1 MAKNIEKM
9 YSDLFKLRANLED
22 LAEQAQTVVAGSR
35 DFPGLINKVVN
46 EQLTKYFIP
55 NIQKLSNDIKTPG
68 SISGVIKFLDA
79 VPLALTREKEP
90 VSPVDPTVPE
100 NLNIETPTGSSNF
113 STVDK
118 LPQNISYA
126 KPEGEPTP
134 ANSVME
140 SRKNSRRRV
149 REASEDYKSIFQRIV
164 DDFDIK
170 SGPFAE
176 DDIEVSDEGFFF
188 ESQGGTFEVKF
199 DPSTGGWSWLSEG
212 ADGDDQIGGQQG
224 RGWNNLIDS
233 LLTSDLTLFMNAYGQ
248 SPQEYYI

>member
-35 DFPGLINKVVN
+35 DFPGLINKVIN

-113 STVDK
+113 SAVDK
-118 LPQNISYA
+118 LPQNVSYA
-126 KPEGEPTP
+126 KPEGDLAPSNP
-134 ANSVME
+134 VME
-140 SRKNSRRRV
+140 SKKNSRKRV
-149 REASEDYKSIFQRIV
+149 REASADYKSIFQRLV
-164 DDFDIK
+164 DDFDMK

-176 DDIEVSDEGFFF
+176 DDVEVSDEGFFF
-188 ESQGGTFEVKF
+188 ESQGGTFEVTF
-199 DPSTGGWSWLSEG
+199 DPSTQRWSWLSEG
-212 ADGDDQIGGQQG
+212 ADADEDQVEGQQG
-224 RGWNNLIDS
+224 KGWNNLIDS
-233 LLTSDLTLFMNAYGQ
+233 LLSSDLTLFMASNHQ
-248 SPQEYYI
+248 PEEYYI